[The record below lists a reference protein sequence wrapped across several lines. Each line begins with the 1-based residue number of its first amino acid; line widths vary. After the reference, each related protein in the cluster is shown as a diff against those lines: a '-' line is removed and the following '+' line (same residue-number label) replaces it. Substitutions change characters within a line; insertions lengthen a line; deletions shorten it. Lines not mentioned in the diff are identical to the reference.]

1 MNPMSRFMGMKV
13 GYQSLL
19 GHSASLCTS
28 ESAFGAVYR
37 RSETEYS
44 PDVHKDCVGSL
55 AEGQRRRKRT
65 VFSKCQLTAL
75 EQAFMLSPYPDID
88 RRESLATIT
97 GLPEPKVQVWFQNR
111 RARCT
116 KQQKVVWNRQL
127 SDPCLQSDGQFTAA
141 GTNTQPNRATLCINP
156 VLGRSSKNSSPLQ
169 QQQSCAATVS
179 PSSLDQCL
187 WETSSDFSIL
197 RQPAACH
204 ISRNNASQLTPS
216 LRFRD
221 KGDTVTVSRNCA
233 ADSVQFSVSD
243 QVMPMLKPGP
253 AEQQEAGIYTSL
265 RLTSDLIYNAA
276 IVTNV

>member
-1 MNPMSRFMGMKV
+1 MEGDQNRAWPGLK
-13 GYQSLL
+13 GL
-19 GHSASLCTS
+19 
-28 ESAFGAVYR
+28 
-37 RSETEYS
+37 
-44 PDVHKDCVGSL
+44 GSL

-65 VFSKCQLTAL
+65 VFSKWQLTAL
-75 EQAFMLSPYPDID
+75 EQAFIVSPYPDIH

-97 GLPEPKVQVWFQNR
+97 GLPEPKIQVWFQNH

-116 KQQKVVWNRQL
+116 KQQKVVKNRQL

-141 GTNTQPNRATLCINP
+141 ARNPGRNTQPNRAALCTNP
-156 VLGRSSKNSSPLQ
+156 VLGRSSRNSSPLQQ

-179 PSSLDQCL
+179 PSSLDQYL
-187 WETSSDFSIL
+187 WETSSDFSSL
-197 RQPAACH
+197 HQPAGCH

-221 KGDTVTVSRNCA
+221 KGNSVAVSRNCA
-233 ADSVQFSVSD
+233 TDSAQFLVSD

-253 AEQQEAGIYTSL
+253 GEQQEAGIHTSL